1 MAVFDKYT
9 SAAHHS
15 RNAHCK
21 RSGCTCLLFT
31 ASRCSLVRGPSVPLI
46 APTVPMGHSSVIP
59 ARSIRTWVSSLHAE
73 CD

>member
-1 MAVFDKYT
+1 MAVSDKYT
-9 SAAHHS
+9 SGHTTAGMLTAREVGAPVCFSLPAAAPWS
-15 RNAHCK
+15 EAD
-21 RSGCTCLLFT
+21 
-31 ASRCSLVRGPSVPLI
+31 LI